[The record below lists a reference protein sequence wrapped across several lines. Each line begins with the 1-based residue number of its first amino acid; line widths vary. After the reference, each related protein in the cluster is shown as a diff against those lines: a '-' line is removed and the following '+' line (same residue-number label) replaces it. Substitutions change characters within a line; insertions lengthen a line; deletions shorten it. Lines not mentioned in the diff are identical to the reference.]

1 MKNFYEDYWEH
12 RKEIDHLYKDWKPRR
27 LQITS
32 AILEAQGCETI
43 LDVGCGEGT
52 LGELVPDECLMYGVD
67 ISETALEMADNQ
79 YVAVAQADIEN
90 DDIVGVFDTKFDAVV
105 CLEVLEH
112 LFHPHAVLERLS
124 NSLDSGT
131 TVIASVPNFVFW
143 KHRLSILQGELPDE
157 YTLYAASEHI
167 SHFTPDTF
175 RDLLTE
181 SDIKIKKMIYDSSY
195 PVIPDSIIPDT
206 LGRLLPRVTAKQMV
220 AIGEVQ

>member
-1 MKNFYEDYWEH
+1 VKDFYEDYWEH
-12 RKEIDHLYKDWKPRR
+12 REEIDHLYEDWKPKR

-32 AILEAQGCETI
+32 AILEAQGCDTI

-52 LGELVPDECLMYGVD
+52 LGKLAPDECSMYGVD
-67 ISETALEMADNQ
+67 ISETALEMADKH
-79 YVAVAQADIEN
+79 YIATAQADIE
-90 DDIVGVFDTKFDAVV
+90 DDNIVEIFDANFDAVV

-112 LFHPHAVLERLS
+112 LFQPNAVLEKLS
-124 NSLDSGT
+124 DDLDSGT

-143 KHRLSILQGELPDE
+143 RHRMDILQGKIPDE

-167 SHFTPDTF
+167 SHFTPGTF

-181 SDIKIKKMIYDSSY
+181 PGIKVNKMIYDTSY
-195 PVIPDSIIPDT
+195 PIIPDSMVPDS
-206 LGRLLPRVTAKQMV
+206 LRRLLPGVTARQIV